1 VSGRQKGN
9 RLPLPP
15 EKMVGV
21 GESELALGRQP
32 VCWCTRLAVSSPT
45 RPTPGAEV
53 IADRLAGL
61 VGYLRDV
68 SSVNTHIDDDG
79 SDRCPHSFGGG
90 HHIVRRVYRE
100 AVGTKCS
107 GHSRE
112 RRPGEQ

>member
-1 VSGRQKGN
+1 MRVAQAEGQPSAAVAR
-9 RLPLPP
+9 
-15 EKMVGV
+15 KMAGV
-21 GESELALGRQP
+21 GESGLALGRQP

-61 VGYLRDV
+61 VRYLWDV
-68 SSVNTHIDDDG
+68 SRVDAHIDDDR
-79 SDRCPHSFGGG
+79 SDRCPRSFGGG
-90 HHIVRRVYRE
+90 HHIVRRVYRD

-112 RRPGEQ
+112 

>member
-1 VSGRQKGN
+1 MSGRQKGN
-9 RLPLPP
+9 RLPRRQK
-15 EKMVGV
+15 KMVGV

-68 SSVNTHIDDDG
+68 SGIDAHIDDDR

-90 HHIVRRVYRE
+90 DHIVRRVYRD